1 MSINYWLKVLA
12 VSQKYQT
19 SLKTLHDVIKYM
31 VNSSTAWALATSTDS
46 PPTNL
51 LLLRGNQREEN
62 DAIKGEEVGY

>member
-1 MSINYWLKVLA
+1 MSLSTWSTQAQHEHWLQV
-12 VSQKYQT
+12 QT
-19 SLKTLHDVIKYM
+19 PH
-31 VNSSTAWALATSTDS
+31 

>member
-31 VNSSTAWALATSTDS
+31 VNSSTAWALAPH